1 MIKVVNETVNPLA
14 RFSALN
20 EDVKIYVPS
29 TVSVSHE
36 VDNSSFVEYVETQL
50 SKLFGGCTTYS
61 ANGNYVS
68 NDGKLISEKVNIVQA
83 FTTELQNEHIEKAI
97 EICEYLKTT
106 MSQECVSLEVKGK
119 LYFI

>member
-1 MIKVVNETVNPLA
+1 MIKQVNETVNPLA

-36 VDNSSFVEYVETQL
+36 VDNSHYVQHVEKEL
-50 SKLFGGCTTYS
+50 SQLFGGCTTYT

-83 FTTELQNEHIEKAI
+83 FTTELRNEDIEKAI
-97 EICEYLKTT
+97 QICEYLKNE
-106 MSQECVSLEVKGK
+106 MLQECVSLEVKGK